1 MTWQAILGLRRAL
14 KLFDLWLFSI
24 FFRNL
29 RSAHIV
35 ELIGAVPNGF
45 PYYILLGESQFS
57 LTDLHCVGAAR
68 LIQTRLDVP

>member
-1 MTWQAILGLRRAL
+1 MFSKIWILNYEFAHYVTKVIIVEVL
-14 KLFDLWLFSI
+14 KLDLSFNFF

-45 PYYILLGESQFS
+45 PYYILLGKKTKSIKTEE
-57 LTDLHCVGAAR
+57 
-68 LIQTRLDVP
+68 